1 MIPNSS
7 LPSNG
12 IFFVSTIIDSSC
24 TCILFSS
31 QCAFVK
37 YWKFSD

>member
-1 MIPNSS
+1 MFP
-7 LPSNG
+7 LKG
-12 IFFVSTIIDSSC
+12 INFTSISFIIDSSC